1 MRYRF
6 FIIVT
11 LLVAAVL
18 VAGCTDEDISPIVDT
33 LSAEPPL
40 PGQALALVGDVTGDG
55 IAGGT
60 IDTIDITIAL
70 VPGARPIEMEKVTIV
85 YADTIKT
92 ETLIPVEGYWGNPPV
107 GCWGILNVV
116 DQVGDQNTRIED
128 KEQFVIRLN
137 PRAYLPA
144 KRMTIIVVRA
154 PAVTTPLTIRR
165 FAPAE
170 ILAQGNILTPP

>member
-11 LLVAAVL
+11 LLVAAVF

-33 LSAEPPL
+33 FSAEPPL
-40 PGQALALVGDVTGDG
+40 PGQDMLLVGDVTGDG

-107 GCWGILNVV
+107 GCWGS
-116 DQVGDQNTRIED
+116 
-128 KEQFVIRLN
+128 
-137 PRAYLPA
+137 
-144 KRMTIIVVRA
+144 
-154 PAVTTPLTIRR
+154 
-165 FAPAE
+165 
-170 ILAQGNILTPP
+170 